1 MNNSN
6 IYDRK
11 LFKNKFKNIYNENKF
26 NFPIDNNMLSNIINK
41 WKNHS
46 TKMNKFITLV
56 ETKDYKGRLIF
67 RDFRSTLV
75 YIETKKTLF

>member
-26 NFPIDNNMLSNIINK
+26 NFPIDNNMLSNILNK
-41 WKNHS
+41 WKNFS
-46 TKMNKFITLV
+46 TKMNKFISLV
-56 ETKDYKGRLIF
+56 ETKDYKCRLIF

-75 YIETKKTLF
+75 YIETKKSLF